1 MSTVDTVVITSQP
14 AQAPE
19 GHDQAMIDLVDKSSA
34 PPAADEPL
42 ATTGDSQD
50 RPEWLPEK
58 FKSPE
63 DMAKAY
69 AELESKLGAPKVSDS
84 TQTPDP
90 AVATPDDAQNALSQ
104 KGLDLTEFSKEFSE
118 KGELSPE
125 SYERLSKSGFD
136 KALVD
141 QYIEGQRARADMYA
155 NSIKSEVGGD
165 EKYSEIVQWAKGN
178 LTPSEIEAFNKA
190 VDSGSQEQAKL
201 AVRGL
206 KASYENANGRE
217 PKLIGGGVKGGVE
230 GDTFE
235 STAQLTKAMAD
246 PRYRE
251 DPAYR
256 ARVQAK
262 LGRSSLF

>member
-1 MSTVDTVVITSQP
+1 MSVDTVVITSQP

-19 GHDQAMIDLVDKSSA
+19 GHDQAMIDLVDKSSV
-34 PPAADEPL
+34 PPQGDPL
-42 ATTGDSQD
+42 ATTDGSQD
-50 RPEWLPEK
+50 RPQWLPEK

-69 AELESKLGAPKVSDS
+69 AELESKLGAPKDPAA

-90 AVATPDDAQNALSQ
+90 SVATPNDAQNALSE

-125 SYERLSKSGFD
+125 SYEKLSKSGFD

-141 QYIEGQRARADMYA
+141 QYIAGQRALADDYA
-155 NSIKSEVGGD
+155 NTVKSEAGGD
-165 EKYSEIVQWAKGN
+165 EKYSEMVQWAKAN
-178 LTPSEIEAFNKA
+178 MSQSEIDAFNKA
-190 VDSGSQEQAKL
+190 VDSGNKDQAKL
-201 AVRGL
+201 AVLGL
-206 KASYENANGRE
+206 KASFEKSNGRE
-217 PKLIGGGVKGGVE
+217 PNLLSGGTRGAAE
-230 GDTFE
+230 GDVFE
-235 STAQLTKAMAD
+235 STAQLTKAMSD

-256 ARVQAK
+256 AKVQAK
-262 LGRSSLF
+262 LGRSTLF

>member
-1 MSTVDTVVITSQP
+1 MSVDTVVITSQP

-34 PPAADEPL
+34 PPAEEPL
-42 ATTGDSQD
+42 ATGDDSQD
-50 RPEWLPEK
+50 RPQWLPEK

-69 AELESKLGAPKVSDS
+69 AELESKLGAPKVTDS
-84 TQTPDP
+84 EPTPDP
-90 AVATPDDAQNALSQ
+90 SVATPDDAQNALSQ
-104 KGLDLTEFSKEFSE
+104 KGLDLTEFSKEFSD

-125 SYERLSKSGFD
+125 SYEKLSKSGFD

-141 QYIEGQRARADMYA
+141 QYIQGQRALADGYA
-155 NSIKSEVGGD
+155 NSIKSEAGGD
-165 EKYSEIVQWAKGN
+165 EKYSEIVQWAKVN
-178 LTPSEIEAFNKA
+178 MTPSEIDAFNKA
-190 VDSGSQEQAKL
+190 VDSGNQDQARL
-201 AVRGL
+201 AVKGL
-206 KASYENANGRE
+206 KATFEKSNGRE
-217 PKLIGGGVKGGVE
+217 PNLLSGGVKGGSE

-256 ARVQAK
+256 AKVQSK

>member
-1 MSTVDTVVITSQP
+1 MSVDTVVITSQP

-19 GHDQAMIDLVDKSSA
+19 GHDQAMIDLIDKSSA
-34 PPAADEPL
+34 PE
-42 ATTGDSQD
+42 TGDSLDTPDGSQD

-58 FKSPE
+58 FKSAE

-84 TQTPDP
+84 VQTPDP
-90 AVATPDDAQNALSQ
+90 AVATTEDAQNALSQ

-118 KGELSPE
+118 KGELSQE
-125 SYERLSKSGFD
+125 SYEKLSKSGFD
-136 KALVD
+136 KNLVD
-141 QYIEGQRARADMYA
+141 QYIQGQRALADSYA
-155 NSIKSEVGGD
+155 NSIKSEAGGD
-165 EKYSEIVQWAKGN
+165 EKYSEIVQWAKVN
-178 LTPSEIEAFNKA
+178 MTPSEIEAFNKA
-190 VDSGSQEQAKL
+190 VDSGNQDQAKL
-201 AVRGL
+201 AVKGL
-206 KASYENANGRE
+206 RASYESANGRE
-217 PKLIGGGVKGGVE
+217 PNLMSGGVKGGSE

-256 ARVQAK
+256 AKVQAK

>member
-1 MSTVDTVVITSQP
+1 MSVDTVVITSQP

-34 PPAADEPL
+34 PPAGDEPL
-42 ATTGDSQD
+42 ATTGDPQD

-69 AELESKLGAPKVSDS
+69 AELESKLGAPKASDS
-84 TQTPDP
+84 TPTLDP

-104 KGLDLTEFSKEFSE
+104 KGLDLTEFSKEFSD

-125 SYERLSKSGFD
+125 SYEKLSKSGFD
-136 KALVD
+136 KNLVD
-141 QYIEGQRARADMYA
+141 QYIQGQRALAENYA
-155 NSIKSEVGGD
+155 STIKAEAGGD
-165 EKYSEIVQWAKGN
+165 EKYSEIVQWAKVN
-178 LTPSEIEAFNKA
+178 MTPSEIEAFNKA
-190 VDSGSQEQAKL
+190 VDSGNQDQARL
-201 AVRGL
+201 AVKGL
-206 KASYENANGRE
+206 KATFEKSNGRE
-217 PKLIGGGVKGGVE
+217 PNLLSGGVKGGSE

-256 ARVQAK
+256 AKVQAK

>member
-1 MSTVDTVVITSQP
+1 MSVDTVVITSQP

-19 GHDQAMIDLVDKSSA
+19 GHDQAMIDLVDKSAA
-34 PPAADEPL
+34 PAPDETL
-42 ATTGDSQD
+42 ATTDDSQD

-58 FKSPE
+58 FKSVE

-69 AELESKLGAPKVSDS
+69 AELESKLGAPKDPAPD
-84 TQTPDP
+84 QTPDP
-90 AVATPDDAQNALSQ
+90 AVATQEDAQNALSQ
-104 KGLDLTEFSKEFSE
+104 KGLDLTEFSNEFSA

-125 SYERLSKSGFD
+125 SYEKLSKFGFD
-136 KALVD
+136 KNLVD
-141 QYIEGQRARADMYA
+141 QYIQGQRALADGFA
-155 NSIKSEVGGD
+155 STVKSEVGGD
-165 EKYSEIVQWAKGN
+165 EKYSEIVQWAQAN
-178 LTPSEIEAFNKA
+178 MTPSEIEAFNKA
-190 VDSGSQEQAKL
+190 VDSGNKDQARL
-201 AVRGL
+201 AVKGL
-206 KASYENANGRE
+206 KASYESANGRE
-217 PKLIGGGVKGGVE
+217 PNLMSGGVKGGVE

-256 ARVQAK
+256 AKVQAK

>member
-1 MSTVDTVVITSQP
+1 MSVDTVVITSQP

-34 PPAADEPL
+34 PPVEDTSL
-42 ATTGDSQD
+42 ATPDDSQD

-69 AELESKLGAPKVSDS
+69 AELESKLGAPKVTDS
-84 TQTPDP
+84 QPTPDP

-125 SYERLSKSGFD
+125 SYEKLSKSGFD
-136 KALVD
+136 KTLVD
-141 QYIEGQRARADMYA
+141 QYIQGQRALADGYA
-155 NSIKSEVGGD
+155 NEVKSEAGGD
-165 EKYSEIVQWAKGN
+165 EKYSEIVQWAQAN
-178 LTPSEIEAFNKA
+178 MSPAEIDAFNKA
-190 VDSGSQEQAKL
+190 VDSGNKDQAKL

-206 KASYENANGRE
+206 KSSYENANGRE
-217 PKLIGGGVKGGVE
+217 PKLIGGGVKGGSE

-256 ARVQAK
+256 AKVQAK